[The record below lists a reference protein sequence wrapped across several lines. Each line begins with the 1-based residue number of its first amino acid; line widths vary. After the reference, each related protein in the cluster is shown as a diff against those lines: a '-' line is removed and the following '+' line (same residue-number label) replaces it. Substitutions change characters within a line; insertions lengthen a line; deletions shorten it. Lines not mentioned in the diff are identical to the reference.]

1 MKYCQWESFSS
12 YNLKCSDYIPNK
24 TIVIFEV
31 QMSLKGTIL
40 EKLLYSRHTFLV

>member
-1 MKYCQWESFSS
+1 MKYYEWETFSS

-24 TIVIFEV
+24 TIVMFEV

-40 EKLLYSRHTFLV
+40 EKLLYSQHTILV